1 MTRNFPSFEF
11 YCAQTFL
18 TWSLLGSLTHI
29 LSFANFSDPIIMSF
43 YLQRGFI
50 HCAPFWKLVQIG
62 NLMKICHILQP
73 SKFVLGHPSRGLFS
87 TTMTRQCPGL
97 SANPGVTDIA
107 HISTLIAHCTLHTVW
122 WLSPPL
128 TPPLPTTSCWG
139 ETPPCSSPAAKR
151 WGCKNFKLPPSRFD
165 EILPLY
171 FLASNVPQELLWLRK
186 TQSIVSEICSG
197 FYCSV

>member
-1 MTRNFPSFEF
+1 MQIGVRAHPNGIAWSSEF
-11 YCAQTFL
+11 RTVVQRL
-18 TWSLLGSLTHI
+18 V
-29 LSFANFSDPIIMSF
+29 IMSF

-50 HCAPFWKLVQIG
+50 HCAPFWKLVHIG

-122 WLSPPL
+122 WLSPP
-128 TPPLPTTSCWG
+128 PPSH
-139 ETPPCSSPAAKR
+139 
-151 WGCKNFKLPPSRFD
+151 LPPPHYLLLRRNPTLQLAFCWEVRLQKFQIMAPLIWWDYASFSWEPSMKTVKENPNRF
-165 EILPLY
+165 
-171 FLASNVPQELLWLRK
+171 V
-186 TQSIVSEICSG
+186 
-197 FYCSV
+197 

>member
-107 HISTLIAHCTLHTVW
+107 HISTLIAQQCGGY
-122 WLSPPL
+122 PP
-128 TPPLPTTSCWG
+128 PPSPLPPA
-139 ETPPCSSPAAKR
+139 EEKPHPAACLLLRGEVAKISNYGAADLMR
-151 WGCKNFKLPPSRFD
+151 LCKL
-165 EILPLY
+165 
-171 FLASNVPQELLWLRK
+171 FLRAIHEDS
-186 TQSIVSEICSG
+186 
-197 FYCSV
+197 

>member
-1 MTRNFPSFEF
+1 
-11 YCAQTFL
+11 
-18 TWSLLGSLTHI
+18 
-29 LSFANFSDPIIMSF
+29 MSF

-107 HISTLIAHCTLHTVW
+107 HISTLIAQQCGGY
-122 WLSPPL
+122 PP
-128 TPPLPTTSCWG
+128 PPSPLPTTSCWG
-139 ETPPCSSPAAKR
+139 ETPPCSLPSAER
-151 WGCKNFKLPPSRFD
+151 WGCKNFKLWRCWFD
-165 EILPLY
+165 ENMQA
-171 FLASNVPQELLWLRK
+171 FLQSQVPHPWRQLRRIK
-186 TQSIVSEICSG
+186 VVFIG
-197 FYCSV
+197 PR